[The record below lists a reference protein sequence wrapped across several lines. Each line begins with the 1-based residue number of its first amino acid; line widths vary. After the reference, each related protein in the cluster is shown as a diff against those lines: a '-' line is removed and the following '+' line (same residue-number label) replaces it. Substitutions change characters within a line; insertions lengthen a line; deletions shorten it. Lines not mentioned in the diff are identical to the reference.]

1 MKRLFGISFLLLLLI
16 GAGSAGYAYQ
26 WFNAPLTNETQGVW
40 LAPGT
45 GQKGIAATLS
55 STFGATRWHWLAAL
69 EASKRLYNNRVQAGE
84 YDVALGLSPRDILK
98 KLGSG
103 QVVQH
108 RLTLVEG
115 WTSQQIT
122 AALNTNDVLS
132 GAPIDALAEGS
143 ILPETYFFTRGT
155 ARAELLT
162 RLQQKHAKA
171 LSELWENRAADA
183 PLQTPEEAV
192 VLASIIERE
201 TPKKSD
207 NGLVSSVYSNRLRI
221 NMPLQADPTVV
232 YAASN
237 GSGDLGRPLSRAD
250 LRAPSPFNTY
260 LNNGLPPAPICHP
273 SIGALRAALNPERS
287 EYFYFVADGTG
298 GHAFG
303 KTLDEHNRNVAKWRR
318 IEAAGN

>member
-1 MKRLFGISFLLLLLI
+1 MKRLFGISFLSLLLI
-16 GAGSAGYAYQ
+16 SAGVSFYAYQ
-26 WFNAPLTNETQGVW
+26 WFSSPLNNDTQRLW
-40 LAPGT
+40 IAPGT
-45 GQKGIAATLS
+45 GQKGIATTLS
-55 STFGATRWHWLAAL
+55 STFSGTRWHWLAAM
-69 EASKRLYNNRVQAGE
+69 ETSKVLYTLRVQAGE
-84 YDVALGLSPRDILK
+84 YDITANQSPRDILQ
-98 KLGSG
+98 KLSSG

-115 WTSQQIT
+115 WTSQQIR
-122 AALNTNDVLS
+122 AALNSDSVLM
-132 GAPIDALAEGS
+132 GAPIENLAEGT
-143 ILPETYFFTRGT
+143 ILPETYFFTKGT
-155 ARAELLT
+155 TRLEFIT
-162 RLQQKHAKA
+162 RLQQKHAKV
-171 LSELWENRAADA
+171 LSELWEGRAADI

-201 TPKKSD
+201 TPKKSEY
-207 NGLVSSVYSNRLRI
+207 GLVSSVYTNRLRI

-273 SIGALRAALNPERS
+273 SEGALRAALNPERS
-287 EYFYFVADGTG
+287 AYYYFVADGTG

-303 KTLDEHNRNVAKWRR
+303 KTLEEHNRNVARWRR
-318 IEAAGN
+318 IEANGN

>member
-1 MKRLFGISFLLLLLI
+1 MKRLFGIAILLLLLS
-16 GAGSAGYAYQ
+16 GASAVGYAYH
-26 WFNAPLTNETQGVW
+26 WFNSPLSNEAQRVW

-55 STFGATRWHWLAAL
+55 SAFGATRWHWLAAL
-69 EASKRLYNNRVQAGE
+69 EASKQLYKSRVQAGE
-84 YDVALGLSPRDILK
+84 YNIALSQSPRDIINQLS
-98 KLGSG
+98 SG
-103 QVVQH
+103 KVVQH
-108 RLTLVEG
+108 RITLVEG

-122 AALNTNDVLS
+122 AALNSNDVLS
-132 GAPIDALAEGS
+132 GEPLDTLAEGS

-155 ARAELLT
+155 TRAEFLT
-162 RLQQKHAKA
+162 RLKQKHVRA
-171 LSELWENRAADA
+171 LAELWQNRAADV

-192 VLASIIERE
+192 ILASIIERE
-201 TPKKSD
+201 TPKKSEY
-207 NGLVSSVYSNRLRI
+207 GLVSSVYNNRLRI

-250 LRAPSPFNTY
+250 LREPSPFNTY
-260 LNNGLPPAPICHP
+260 LNNGLPPSPICHP
-273 SIGALRAALNPERS
+273 SAGALQAALNPERS

-303 KTLDEHNRNVAKWRR
+303 KTLDEHNRNVARWRK